1 MSLAG
6 DIIAII
12 IETETG
18 TDAIVVHTEVRV
30 ILWSILTVTAIPMKT
45 LGVHGNQTLAQLAR
59 DLD

>member
-1 MSLAG
+1 MSLAD

-12 IETETG
+12 TETG
-18 TDAIVVHTEVRV
+18 TDAIVAHTEARV
-30 ILWSILTVTAIPMKT
+30 ILWSILTATAIPMMK